1 MGGSPRASSSGIRAT
16 FVSAQSDCPGTI
28 NEEDFAT
35 IAYTKAGSRKWV
47 ARYNGGG
54 ADLPRALAAK
64 PDGDTVYV
72 TGPSCQ
78 SSCDYATVAYD
89 GATGALRWLQRYD
102 GGQDDEPTSIAM
114 NPDGTTVFVTG
125 FSTSVNFD
133 FYTIAYDAA
142 TGSVQWWSRY
152 GPGTAWSIAASS
164 STAYVSGT
172 TDSTDGVAEFTTVA
186 YVA

>member
-35 IAYTKAGSRKWV
+35 IAYT
-47 ARYNGGG
+47 